1 MIYVLNN
8 CEHIINLFDND
19 NDSTLTAYISDWAV
33 QTLDRQNIRE
43 EIECTL
49 PYGDYERLEYI
60 LEFLIILRK
69 EKYNENTVCL

>member
-19 NDSTLTAYISDWAV
+19 NDSTLTAYLSDWAV

-43 EIECTL
+43 EIESAL

-60 LEFLIILRK
+60 LDILNHFAK
-69 EKYNENTVCL
+69 GKIQ